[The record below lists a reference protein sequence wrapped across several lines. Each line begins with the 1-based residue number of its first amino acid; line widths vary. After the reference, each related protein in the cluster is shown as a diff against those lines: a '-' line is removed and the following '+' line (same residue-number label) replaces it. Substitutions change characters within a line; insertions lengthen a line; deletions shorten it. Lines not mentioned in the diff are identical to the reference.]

1 MVRLKVDIKIREEE
15 IEMAEITATI
25 VKELRDKT
33 GAGMMDCKNALK
45 ESDGDMEKAVDILRT
60 KGIARASK
68 KADRAV
74 NEGRIEAYIH
84 PGSKLGVLV
93 EINCETDFVAK
104 TDDFSSFAR
113 DVAMQI
119 AASSPSFV
127 KREDVDQGTIDQE
140 MKIYRE
146 QAKEQGKPDNIIDK
160 IATGKLDKFY
170 SEICLIEQPFV
181 KDPDKTIENLVTETI
196 AKLGE
201 NITIRRFTR
210 FKIGE

>member
-1 MVRLKVDIKIREEE
+1 
-15 IEMAEITATI
+15 MAEITAAV
-25 VKELRDKT
+25 VKELREKT

-45 ESDGDMEKAVDILRT
+45 EADGDMEKSIGILRT

-93 EINCETDFVAK
+93 EIKCETDFVAK
-104 TDDFSSFAR
+104 TDDFTSFAR

-119 AASSPSFV
+119 AASSPLFV
-127 KREDVDQGTIDQE
+127 KREDVDQVSIDQE

-146 QAKEQGKPDNIIDK
+146 QAKEQGKPDNIIEK
-160 IATGKLDKFY
+160 ITAGKLDKFY
-170 SEICLIEQPFV
+170 SEICLLEQPFV

-196 AKLGE
+196 SKLGE

>member
-1 MVRLKVDIKIREEE
+1 VVRLKVDIKIREEE
-15 IEMAEITATI
+15 IEMAEITATV

-104 TDDFSSFAR
+104 TDDYSSFAR

-146 QAKEQGKPDNIIDK
+146 QAKDQGKPDNIIDK

-170 SEICLIEQPFV
+170 SEICLLEQPFV

-201 NITIRRFTR
+201 NITIRRFAR
-210 FKIGE
+210 FNIGE

>member
-1 MVRLKVDIKIREEE
+1 
-15 IEMAEITATI
+15 MAEITAAI
-25 VKELRDKT
+25 VKELREKT

-45 ESDGDMEKAVDILRT
+45 EAGGKMDKAIEILRK

-84 PGSKLGVLV
+84 PGSKLGVLL

-104 TDDFSSFAR
+104 TDDFMTFSR

-127 KREDVDQGTIDQE
+127 KREDVDQATINGELD
-140 MKIYRE
+140 IFRA

-170 SEICLIEQPFV
+170 SEICLMEQPFV
-181 KDPDKTIENLVTETI
+181 KDPDKTIENLLTETI

-210 FKIGE
+210 FKVGE